1 MKCLNVKQIISIIL
15 KLLKN
20 QNTIKLFTLKKYS
33 NMELFLNKIL
43 PILYKSKC
51 QIKS

>member
-20 QNTIKLFTLKKYS
+20 QHISYIVHSKKLLKHGIIFKENLTYTILIKIS
-33 NMELFLNKIL
+33 N
-43 PILYKSKC
+43 
-51 QIKS
+51 

>member
-20 QNTIKLFTLKKYS
+20 QNTSYIVHSKKITQTWNY
-33 NMELFLNKIL
+33 F
-43 PILYKSKC
+43 
-51 QIKS
+51 

>member
-20 QNTIKLFTLKKYS
+20 QNTSYIVHSKKNYS

-43 PILYKSKC
+43 PIL
-51 QIKS
+51 